1 MSDVGSPM
9 FFGLHTAFC
18 LPVNLF
24 TKLTDE
30 ITIFISIVK

>member
-9 FFGLHTAFC
+9 FFGLRPVFC